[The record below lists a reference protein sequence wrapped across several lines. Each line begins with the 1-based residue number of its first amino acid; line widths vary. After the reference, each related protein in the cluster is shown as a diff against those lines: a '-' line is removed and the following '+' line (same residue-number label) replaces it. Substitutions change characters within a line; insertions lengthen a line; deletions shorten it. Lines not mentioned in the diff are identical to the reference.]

1 MCGRA
6 EGGELGRVRGLASG
20 VVALALT
27 LAPTS
32 AAAWCRLPGD
42 YAGYWTERFPEL
54 RIPVYLAVGEQSN
67 VLYTQLTR
75 AQMAAIVQRVIAAH
89 NETVATPTLYYAGE
103 TEAELD
109 AEGGSGA
116 RPPGIVVESYACTA
130 IGGAASCA
138 AGQLACT
145 TPGGN
150 TPDTVGKTRVTFQ
163 PALCDASGV

>member
-1 MCGRA
+1 M
-6 EGGELGRVRGLASG
+6 RGLASG

-75 AQMAAIVQRVIAAH
+75 AQMAAIVQRVIAVH

-109 AEGGSGA
+109 AEGGSGGA
-116 RPPGIVVESYACTA
+116 AAGDRGRVLCVHGDRRGGELR
-130 IGGAASCA
+130 GGAAGVHD
-138 AGQLACT
+138 AGRQHT
-145 TPGGN
+145 RHGGE
-150 TPDTVGKTRVTFQ
+150 DAGDV
-163 PALCDASGV
+163 PAGAV